1 MASLSFRENGLL
13 AYQHKE
19 PEYLPISSDF
29 DTCAPRGMDFIRETI
44 CVNGTA
50 DDWFGQSWTFEPN
63 IGGANP
69 TPGKHLVPDITK
81 WRETMKFPDLSKLDW
96 EGHAAVDTAKW
107 DRAHK
112 LSRVMVGYGLWER
125 MFSVMEFQD
134 ALMALVEEPEACYDF
149 FGAVADHKIRLYDYL
164 IKYYK
169 PDILIMHDDYGHGR
183 GMFMSPDTWRELIK
197 PHLQRV
203 IDSITS
209 KGVLYEH
216 HCCGYFAPIVG
227 EIADMG
233 CSATNTMHVS
243 NKPAELKKEVG
254 HKMCFVGGFDNQF
267 MDRPETTEDE
277 IRASIDKTIDEL
289 APGGSWVAAAGLK
302 TKERNKIVNDEII
315 RYGSTKYTCARPDLD
330 SVRDDGTAGNPFLQN
345 LR

>member
-1 MASLSFRENGLL
+1 MASLSFRENTLL

-19 PEYLPISSDF
+19 PEFFPMASDM

-44 CVNGTA
+44 CINGTA
-50 DDWFGQSWTFEPN
+50 NDWFGQSWTFEPN
-63 IGGANP
+63 IGVANP
-69 TPGKHLVPDITK
+69 TPNVHLVPDITK
-81 WRETMKFPDLSKLDW
+81 WRDYMKFPDLSVLDW
-96 EGHAAVDTAKW
+96 EGYAARDTAKW
-107 DRAHK
+107 DREHK

-125 MFSVMEFQD
+125 MFSVVEFQD

-149 FGAVADHKIRLYDYL
+149 FGAVADHKIRLHDYL

-169 PDILIMHDDYGHGR
+169 PDILIMHDDYGSGG
-183 GMFMSPDTWRELIK
+183 GMFMAPSVWRELIK

-203 IDSITS
+203 IDAITS

-233 CSATNTMHVS
+233 CSATNTMHIS

-254 HKMCFVGGFDNQF
+254 HKMCFVGGFDTQF
-267 MDRPETTEDE
+267 MDKPKTTEEE
-277 IRASIDKTIDEL
+277 IRASIRKTIDEL
-289 APGGSWVAAAGLK
+289 APGGSWVAQSGLK
-302 TKERNKIVNDEII
+302 TRDRNAIVNDELI
-315 RYGSTKYTCARPDLD
+315 RYGSTKYTCPRPDYD
-330 SVRDDGTAGNPFLQN
+330 APRGDGLGGNPFVK
-345 LR
+345 